1 MSRFSALS
9 VLLLALTAAAAAPIG
24 EYQTRAQFLQSVLG
38 SAQAPSAT
46 IWLDDE
52 TRPRVADILGRTPD
66 MLRVRYWFEGARTA
80 WIIDEIGKEKPIT
93 LGVMIKAEK
102 PITFGIVVE
111 NGKVHALQVLQFRES
126 RGWEIRYPFFTNQF
140 TNLRLTGS
148 GELDHRIDSI
158 SGATLSVNAATRVAR
173 LALLLDEHARRTNTA
188 IAEAT

>member
-80 WIIDEIGKEKPIT
+80 WIIDEIGK
-93 LGVMIKAEK
+93 EK